1 MKPFRFRGERIL
13 EWRRA
18 VADTARGEFLR
29 ANESAREALRLS
41 LEADGRAEQASRAA
55 VEALRDAVDVGTIE
69 RHRIWIRQEC
79 RHADQA
85 RLTHQERQRA
95 ADEKAAVLQVASRHV
110 KVMERLR
117 ERAVQRYRDLERQM
131 ELKALN
137 ELATIQFTRR
147 RAEEGV
153 ERDH

>member
-1 MKPFRFRGERIL
+1 MKPFQFRGERIL

-18 VADTARGEFLR
+18 AADTARGEALR
-29 ANESAREALRLS
+29 ATASAREALRLS
-41 LEADGRAEQASRAA
+41 HEADERAVQASR
-55 VEALRDAVDVGTIE
+55 EALDALREAVDVGTIE
-69 RHRIWIRQEC
+69 RHRVWISREQ

-85 RLTHQERQRA
+85 RLAHQERQRA
-95 ADEKAAVLQVASRHV
+95 AEEKAAMLQLANRHV

-117 ERAVQRYRDLERQM
+117 QRALQRYRDLERQL

-153 ERDH
+153 ERGH